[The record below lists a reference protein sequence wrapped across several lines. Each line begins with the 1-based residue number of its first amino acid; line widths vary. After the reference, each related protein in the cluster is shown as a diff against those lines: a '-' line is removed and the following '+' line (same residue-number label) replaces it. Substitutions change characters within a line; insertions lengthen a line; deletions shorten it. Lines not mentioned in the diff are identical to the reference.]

1 MNDQIN
7 PLAVTTPQHQDSTA
21 PVAVNTPESH
31 QRTSSDKTSEGAF
44 DREAVLSACMHYV
57 RSKKWP
63 VFPLRSNRKDPAVH
77 TGYKAASLS
86 LEQIEEWWDKNPSCN
101 VGIPTGGIAR
111 LLVIDTDEKNGVSGQ
126 ESLAILEREYSPL
139 PETLTASTAN
149 GGKHRYFLLP
159 AGATARNRTA
169 VRPGID
175 VRCEGGYVVAPPSVV
190 DGKFYSWID
199 ETQPIVEAP
208 SWLLSVISSSSQ
220 SPGKTERER
229 TDVFVQGSRNDQ
241 LFRFV
246 MTQLRVGTPP
256 DKMAEVAENA
266 NSSMCEPPLENDEV
280 NQIVENAL
288 RMYADQLKVR
298 LSDLGNSSKL
308 AQLHG
313 DKVRYVF
320 DQKCWLLWNGA
331 YWELAPEEKIVAL
344 ARDVPRTLAA
354 EAVKLPS
361 GPMKTM
367 LAKFAARSEALTKI
381 RAMVELFKSEP
392 DVGIATS
399 MLDQCGFILP
409 VKNGTIDL
417 RTGRFSEPDRNL
429 LVTQIA
435 SVSYDPNAKAPRW
448 EAFLSQIMDGDA
460 ALVGYLQRVLGY
472 VLTASTE
479 EHCLFFLY
487 GYGANGK
494 STFLNLV
501 LALLGAL
508 GTQAASETLMDKRSG
523 GGTSSD
529 LARLR
534 GKRFVAMSESDDGRH
549 LNEAQVKSLTGGDMV
564 VARELYQSV
573 IHFTPTH
580 KIFLASN
587 HMPVIK
593 STDHGI
599 WRRIRL
605 IPFKVTIKEQDRNPN
620 LENEL
625 RQELPGILNWA
636 LTGCLE
642 WQHSG
647 MPLPKAVQEATSDY
661 KNEMDIVGAWIAE
674 NCVVGACYYVTAA
687 DADKSFKTWCEENY
701 NISFSKNRFGR
712 MIRERGFEVGTK
724 KGRIYKGLTLN
735 SGLNMRVKKSLDEET
750 F

>member
-7 PLAVTTPQHQDSTA
+7 SPAVTPPQHQDSTA
-21 PVAVNTPESH
+21 PVAGNTPKSSQGTCAEDSSGH
-31 QRTSSDKTSEGAF
+31 TSDCT
-44 DREAVLSACMHYV
+44 AVVSACMYYIQS
-57 RSKKWP
+57 RKWS
-63 VFPLRSNRKDPAVH
+63 VFPLRSNRKDPAVL
-77 TGYKAASLS
+77 TGYKAASS
-86 LEQIEEWWDKNPSCN
+86 IPAKIAEWWVKNPSYN
-101 VGIPTGGIAR
+101 VGIPTGGNAR

-126 ESLAILEREYSPL
+126 ESLATLEREYSPL
-139 PETLTASTAN
+139 PETLTALTAN
-149 GGKHRYFLLP
+149 GGMHRYFLLP
-159 AGATARNRTA
+159 LGVTARNRTA

-190 DGKFYSWID
+190 DGKSYSWID
-199 ETQPIVEAP
+199 ETLPVVEAP
-208 SWLLSVISSSSQ
+208 DWLVTVIAAPSQ
-220 SPGKTERER
+220 PTSKGNLESGG
-229 TDVFVQGSRNDQ
+229 VFAQGSRNDQ

-246 MTQLRVGTPP
+246 MTQLRLGTHQ
-256 DKMAEVAENA
+256 DKMAEVAESA
-266 NSSMCEPPLENDEV
+266 NDSMCVPPLENDEV
-280 NQIVENAL
+280 EQIVTNAL
-288 RMYADQLKVR
+288 RIYADQLKVR

-308 AQLHG
+308 AELHG

-331 YWELAPEEKIVAL
+331 YWEVAPEEKIVAL
-344 ARDVPRTLAA
+344 ARDVPKTLAM
-354 EAVKLPS
+354 EAAKLPS
-361 GPMKTM
+361 GPTKTQ
-367 LAKFAARSEALTKI
+367 LAKFAMRSEALTKI

-392 DVGIATS
+392 AVGVSTS
-399 MLDQCGFILP
+399 MLDQRGLILP

-435 SVSYDPNAKAPRW
+435 GTSYDPDAKAPRW
-448 EAFLSQIMDGDA
+448 EAFLTQIMDGDA
-460 ALVGYLQRVLGY
+460 ALVAYLQRVLGY

-494 STFLNLV
+494 STFLNIV

-573 IHFTPTH
+573 IHFNPTH
-580 KIFLASN
+580 KLFLASN

-625 RQELPGILNWA
+625 RKEFPGILNWA

-647 MPLPKAVQEATSDY
+647 MPLPKAVQDATSEY

-674 NCVVGACYYVTAA
+674 NCVVSPCYYVSAA
-687 DADKSFKTWCEENY
+687 DAYKSFKTWCEENY
-701 NISFSKNRFGR
+701 NISFSKSRFGR
-712 MIRERGFEVGTK
+712 MIRERGIEVGMK
-724 KGRIYKGLTLN
+724 NGRIYKGLALN
-735 SGLNMRVKKSLDEET
+735 NGLSVRVKQSLDDEA

>member
-1 MNDQIN
+1 MNDQTN
-7 PLAVTTPQHQDSTA
+7 SPAVTPPQLQDSTA
-21 PVAVNTPESH
+21 PSAVNTHSQQTCSDNSSEP
-31 QRTSSDKTSEGAF
+31 TSDCA
-44 DREAVLSACMHYV
+44 AVISACMHYIQS
-57 RSKKWP
+57 RNWS
-63 VFPLRSNRKDPAVH
+63 VFPLRPNRKDPAVP
-77 TGYKAASLS
+77 TGYKAASS
-86 LEQIEEWWDKNPSCN
+86 IPEKIKEWWAKNPSYN
-101 VGIPTGGIAR
+101 VGIPTGGNAR

-126 ESLAILEREYSPL
+126 ESLAMLEREYSPL

-149 GGKHRYFLLP
+149 GGMHRYFLLP
-159 AGATARNRTA
+159 VGVTARSRA
-169 VRPGID
+169 GVRPGID
-175 VRCEGGYVVAPPSVV
+175 VRCEGGYVVAPPSVF
-190 DGKFYSWID
+190 DGKSYSWID

-208 SWLLSVISSSSQ
+208 GWLLTVFGAPLQPTGKVRLESV
-220 SPGKTERER
+220 G
-229 TDVFVQGSRNDQ
+229 VFAQGSRNDQ

-246 MTQLRVGTPP
+246 MTQLRLGTPQE
-256 DKMAEVAENA
+256 KMAEVAENA
-266 NSSMCEPPLENDEV
+266 NNSMCVPPLENDEV
-280 NQIVENAL
+280 GQIVANAF
-288 RMYADQLKVR
+288 RIYADQLKVR

-308 AQLHG
+308 AELHG

-320 DQKCWLLWNGA
+320 DQKCWLFWNGA
-331 YWELAPEEKIVAL
+331 YWEVAPEEKIVAL
-344 ARDVPRTLAA
+344 ARDVPKTLAA

-361 GPMKTM
+361 GPTKTQ
-367 LAKFAARSEALTKI
+367 LSKFATRSEALTKI

-392 DVGIATS
+392 AVGVSTS
-399 MLDQCGFILP
+399 MLDQHGLILP

-417 RTGRFSEPDRNL
+417 RTGRFSEPNRNL
-429 LVTQIA
+429 LVTQVA
-435 SVSYDPNAKAPRW
+435 GTSYDPDAKAPRW
-448 EAFLSQIMDGDA
+448 EAFLAQIMDGDA
-460 ALVGYLQRVLGY
+460 ALVAYLQRVLGY

-494 STFLNLV
+494 STFLNIV

-573 IHFTPTH
+573 IHFNPTH
-580 KIFLASN
+580 KLFLASN

-605 IPFKVTIKEQDRNPN
+605 IPFKVTIKAEDRNPN
-620 LENEL
+620 LEKEL
-625 RQELPGILNWA
+625 REELPGILNWA

-647 MPLPKAVQEATSDY
+647 MPLPKAVQEATNEY
-661 KNEMDIVGAWIAE
+661 KSEMDIVGAWISE
-674 NCVVGACYYVTAA
+674 NCVVSPCYYITAG
-687 DADKSFKTWCEENY
+687 DAYKSFKSWCEENY
-701 NISFSKNRFGR
+701 NISFSKSRFGR
-712 MIRERGFEVGTK
+712 MIRERGIEVGAK
-724 KGRIYKGLTLN
+724 NGRIYKGLALSN
-735 SGLNMRVKKSLDEET
+735 GLAVRLKQSLDDET

>member
-7 PLAVTTPQHQDSTA
+7 PLAVTPPQHQDSAA
-21 PVAVNTPESH
+21 PVAANTPESH
-31 QRTSSDKTSEGAF
+31 QRTSPDKTSEGTF
-44 DREAVLSACMHYV
+44 DREAVLSACIHYV
-57 RSKKWP
+57 QSKNWP
-63 VFPLRSNRKDPAVH
+63 VFPLRSNRKDPAVP

-86 LEQIEEWWDKNPSCN
+86 VSQIEEWVRKRPTCN
-101 VGIPTGGIAR
+101 VGIATGGTAR
-111 LLVIDTDEKNGVSGQ
+111 LLVIDTDEKNGVSGE
-126 ESLAILEREYSPL
+126 ESLATLEREHSPL

-159 AGATARNRTA
+159 AGETARNRTA

-175 VRCEGGYVVAPPSVV
+175 VRCDGGYVVAPPSVV

-199 ETQPIVEAP
+199 KTQPVVEAP
-208 SWLLSVISSSSQ
+208 SWLLSVIAAPTQ
-220 SPGKTERER
+220 STGRAKSESTGMFPE
-229 TDVFVQGSRNDQ
+229 GSRNDQ
-241 LFRFV
+241 LFQFV
-246 MTQLRVGTPP
+246 MTQLRLGTHQ
-256 DKMAEVAENA
+256 DKIAEVAESA
-266 NSSMCEPPLENDEV
+266 NSAMCIPPLENDEV
-280 NQIVENAL
+280 KQIVGNAL
-288 RMYADQLKVR
+288 RMYANQLKVR
-298 LSDLGNSSKL
+298 LSDLGNSSVL

-320 DQKCWLLWNGA
+320 DQKCWLFWNGA
-331 YWELAPEEKIVAL
+331 YWEVTPEEKIVAL
-344 ARDVPRTLAA
+344 ARDVPKTLAA
-354 EAVKLPS
+354 EAFKLPS

-392 DVGIATS
+392 DVGISTS
-399 MLDQCGFILP
+399 MLDQCGFILLL
-409 VKNGTIDL
+409 KNGTIDL

-435 SVSYDPNAKAPRW
+435 AISYDPNAKAPRW
-448 EAFLSQIMDGDA
+448 EAFLSQIMGGDS

-494 STFLNLV
+494 STFLNIV

-508 GTQAASETLMDKRSG
+508 GTQAASETLMDKRTG

-625 RQELPGILNWA
+625 RKELPGILNWA

-647 MPLPKAVQEATSDY
+647 MPLPKAVQDATSEY

-674 NCVVGACYYVTAA
+674 NCVVSSCYHVTAA
-687 DADKSFKTWCEENY
+687 DAYKSFKTWCEENY
-701 NISFSKNRFGR
+701 NISFSKSRFGR
-712 MIRERGFEVGTK
+712 MIRERGIEVGMK
-724 KGRIYKGLTLN
+724 NGRIYKGLALAN
-735 SGLNMRVKKSLDEET
+735 GLNVRVKKSLDDET